1 MSAPHWQRSPWQ
13 RDAIVEPSHPVCD
26 AERVLL
32 EAGRPIGSER
42 KQLFTGNEM
51 PLIDVEKARG
61 RHINLTKL
69 DEELASIRAL
79 GLTGSGV

>member
-1 MSAPHWQRSPWQ
+1 
-13 RDAIVEPSHPVCD
+13 
-26 AERVLL
+26 
-32 EAGRPIGSER
+32 
-42 KQLFTGNEM
+42 M